1 MSTLVKFGKRVTWD
15 KFWEKIKD
23 CILENFIN
31 AEDIMCIATDLEEP
45 SAIFKARQML
55 AYLTE
60 DKEKILFKQNNWEIK
75 IKNTLTERTSCKKIN
90 TRCMK

>member
-23 CILENFIN
+23 FILENFIN
-31 AEDIMCIATDLEEP
+31 AEDILCVTTDLQEP
-45 SAIFKARQML
+45 STDFKARQL
-55 AYLTE
+55 LVYLTE
-60 DKEKILFKQNNWEIK
+60 DKEKILFKQKILEIK
-75 IKNTLTERTSCKKIN
+75 LKNTLTERTSCKKIN